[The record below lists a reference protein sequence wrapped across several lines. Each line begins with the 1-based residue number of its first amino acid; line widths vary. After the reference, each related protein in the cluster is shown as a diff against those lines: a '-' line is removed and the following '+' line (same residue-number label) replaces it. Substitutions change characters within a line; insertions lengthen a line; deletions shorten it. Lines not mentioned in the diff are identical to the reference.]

1 MPHHHNMIKGYG
13 NEQQFLLP
21 VNAMEWLSEND
32 ITYAI
37 LDILSLLDISKFI
50 DKYRED
56 GRGSAF
62 FDPRVMLGILIYAMI
77 RGEKSSRKIEMCCH
91 YDIGYRIV
99 AHNLTP
105 DHTTIYR
112 FKKNNSYE
120 IKSLFKQ
127 LSRIIVESG
136 IAQIG
141 VLALDG
147 SKFGCNASLS
157 ANKKLKHLESELNRL
172 FDESQEIDESENK
185 DGNAQDMRIN
195 RLPEHLSTNEK
206 RKKVL
211 IRARD
216 KIIERNK
223 EESKKQE
230 EKIKER
236 EKEERESGK
245 LKRGRKP
252 SKPQKNPSPDLKV
265 NVTDPDSQIMST
277 TNGWIQGYNGQII
290 VSENQYILAALLSD
304 EQNDKKLLV
313 PMLNELQELFSGIHP
328 PILPHSF
335 LSDAGYYSYQ
345 NALAENEYS
354 MNFIIPPSKE
364 RKIHE
369 YTLDDGNVSRMEEIC
384 KMISNGIRVTIA
396 ELANIGTFVWRS
408 FMDREKNATN
418 EEICRRIMEARVRS
432 PTGRELYRKRK
443 YMVEPVFGDIK
454 HNMRFRTFSQKGK
467 ENCEGEFFLAA
478 LVHNIKKLAK
488 ISNITTVGHFFSRFL
503 IHPQSQFPLF
513 YQPRTVSAMRG
524 LRSVNEILIM
534 LAISYTKV

>member
-1 MPHHHNMIKGYG
+1 MPHRHNMIKGYG
-13 NEQQFLLP
+13 NEQRFLLP

-37 LDILSLLDISKFI
+37 LEILSFLDISKFI
-50 DKYRED
+50 NKYRED

-62 FDPRVMLGILIYAMI
+62 FDPRAMLGILIYSMI

-99 AHNLTP
+99 AENLTP

-112 FKKNNSYE
+112 FKKNNSKE

-127 LSRIIVESG
+127 LSLIIVETG

-157 ANKKLKHLESELNRL
+157 ANKKSKYLESELNRL
-172 FDESQEIDESENK
+172 FDESQEMDEFENT
-185 DGNAQDMRIN
+185 DGNAQDMGIN

-211 IRARD
+211 ILARD
-216 KIIERNK
+216 KLIERNK

-230 EKIKER
+230 EKIQER
-236 EKEERESGK
+236 EREEKESGK
-245 LKRGRKP
+245 KKRGRKP
-252 SKPQKNPSPDLKV
+252 SKPQKEPSPDSKV
-265 NVTDPDSQIMST
+265 NTTDPESQIMST

-304 EQNDKKLLV
+304 EQNDKNLLV
-313 PMLNELQELFSGIHP
+313 PMLNELQELFSEIHSSL
-328 PILPHSF
+328 LPHYF

-345 NALAENEYS
+345 NVLAENEYGV
-354 MNFIIPPSKE
+354 NLIIPPSKE
-364 RKIHE
+364 RKIHD
-369 YTLDDGNVSRMEEIC
+369 YTLDDGSVSRMEEIC
-384 KMISNGIRVTIA
+384 KMISNGIWMTIA
-396 ELANIGTFVWRS
+396 ELASIGTFVWKT
-408 FMDREKNATN
+408 FFNREKLATN
-418 EEICRRIMEARVRS
+418 QEICRRIMEARVRS

-454 HNMRFRTFSQKGK
+454 HNMRFRRFSQKGIA
-467 ENCEGEFFLAA
+467 NCEGEFFLASI
-478 LVHNIKKLAK
+478 VHNVKKLAK
-488 ISNITTVGHFFSRFL
+488 NCNLLRIKQFCNHFLNSSPIVYLL
-503 IHPQSQFPLF
+503 IFINH
-513 YQPRTVSAMRG
+513 
-524 LRSVNEILIM
+524 EIHKPSEGIETF
-534 LAISYTKV
+534 A

>member
-1 MPHHHNMIKGYG
+1 MPHRHNMIKGCG

-37 LDILSLLDISKFI
+37 LEILSFLDISQFI
-50 DKYRED
+50 NKYRED

-62 FDPRVMLGILIYAMI
+62 FDPRAMLGIIIYSMI

-99 AHNLTP
+99 ANNLTP
-105 DHTTIYR
+105 DHSTIYR
-112 FKKNNSYE
+112 FKKNNSKE

-136 IAQIG
+136 IARIG

-157 ANKKLKHLESELNRL
+157 ANKKSKYLESELNRL
-172 FDESQEIDESENK
+172 FIESQETDEFENT
-185 DGNAQDMRIN
+185 DNSAQDMGIN

-211 IRARD
+211 FRARR
-216 KIIERNK
+216 KLIERNI

-230 EKIKER
+230 EKILER
-236 EKEERESGK
+236 EREERESGK
-245 LKRGRKP
+245 KKRGRKLLE
-252 SKPQKNPSPDLKV
+252 PQKEPSPDSKV
-265 NVTDPDSQIMST
+265 NLTDPESKIMST

-290 VSENQYILAALLSD
+290 VSENQYILAGLLSD
-304 EQNDKKLLV
+304 EQNDKNLLI
-313 PMLNELQELFSGIHP
+313 PMLNELQDLFSGIHLP
-328 PILPHSF
+328 ELPHSF

-345 NALAENEYS
+345 NVVSEDDYG
-354 MNFIIPPSKE
+354 MNLIIPPSKE

-384 KMISNGIRVTIA
+384 KMISQGVMVTIT
-396 ELANIGTFVWRS
+396 ELASIGTFVWQS
-408 FMDREKNATN
+408 FMNREKQATN
-418 EEICRRIMEARVRS
+418 QEICRRIMEARVRS

-454 HNMRFRTFSQKGK
+454 HNMRFRSFSQKGK

-478 LVHNIKKLAK
+478 IVHNLKKIVKKCNLDTIKL
-488 ISNITTVGHFFSRFL
+488 FFNQVFNSSPIADLPICINHEMCKPTQR
-503 IHPQSQFPLF
+503 IVIV
-513 YQPRTVSAMRG
+513 T
-524 LRSVNEILIM
+524 
-534 LAISYTKV
+534 